1 MRRFNTEKTRITKF
15 HPESFPIFYTL
26 GCPPSQDASDHQDY
40 YVFFVG
46 GAYKPGFATVTG
58 RGDNPLYTNQ
68 MEVHVDGSELL
79 GKKPVE
85 ILYLK
90 PHAENVMLV

>member
-1 MRRFNTEKTRITKF
+1 MG
-15 HPESFPIFYTL
+15 P
-26 GCPPSQDASDHQDY
+26 
-40 YVFFVG
+40 
-46 GAYKPGFATVTG
+46 YKPGFATVTG

-90 PHAENVMLV
+90 PHAENVILVEFSPFSQLVPGHSECSRERLVASVLKCCGH